1 MLSDALPLTSVTTPS
16 VVAPSRN
23 VTVPVGTPAP
33 DVTVELSVTVCP
45 TMDGFGVDVR
55 LVDVAAAAGALTTWF
70 TVAEVLTAN
79 VALPLYVAVSGWVPT
94 VSVDVTSE
102 ALPLTSVTVP
112 STVAPSLNVTVPVG
126 TPAAD
131 VTVELSVTVCPTV
144 EGFGVD
150 VRLVDVAAAAGA
162 LTTWFTVGEV
172 LAANA
177 ALPL

>member
-33 DVTVELSVTVCP
+33 DVTVELSVT
-45 TMDGFGVDVR
+45 
-55 LVDVAAAAGALTTWF
+55 A
-70 TVAEVLTAN
+70 
-79 VALPLYVAVSGWVPT
+79 
-94 VSVDVTSE
+94 
-102 ALPLTSVTVP
+102 
-112 STVAPSLNVTVPVG
+112 
-126 TPAAD
+126 
-131 VTVELSVTVCPTV
+131 CPTV

-162 LTTWFTVGEV
+162 LTIWFTVGEL

-177 ALPL
+177 GLPL